1 MAALREMSKSWVF
14 AEELSH
20 AKVAT
25 LRSLFCLMAGQ
36 RRCQQEAVLS
46 NFRCAIFDYKGAE
59 SLTEAVALE
68 AIRKMKVVYA
78 F

>member
-1 MAALREMSKSWVF
+1 MAALREMSKSWIF

-25 LRSLFCLMAGQ
+25 LRSLFCLMVRQ
-36 RRCQQEAVLS
+36 RRCQQAAVLS
-46 NFRCAIFDYKGAE
+46 NFRCAIFDCKGAK

-68 AIRKMKVVYA
+68 AIRKMKVA
-78 F
+78 